1 MSNLLSAA
9 LAAVLGGALLMLPT
23 EAGAAEGGGDD
34 NGDRFSFAADR
45 METVLAEGREHT
57 LLSGN
62 ATLISR
68 DTRIS
73 AATIE
78 LFGEEFAAARAAGG
92 VRVVNAA
99 RGIELRSET
108 LEYDRADQ
116 IVRIPANAVLVDRE
130 HELVIKGGFL
140 EHWEQR
146 DQTIIQIQV
155 RILGEDL
162 VARAEFARY
171 DRGRQTLELSGLPVV
186 TWKGDEFRASFIT
199 IDLDAERI
207 ELEGAVSG
215 HITSG
220 TETEA
225 AAADPD
231 PAAASSAPADAVP
244 DTPAAT
250 APAAPAA
257 PPPDE
262 APGAQPDAAPATSA
276 ATVPSASTEAA
287 SDAAPGRAPGT
298 ATATAAVAA
307 GAETATDGATLRSA

>member
-1 MSNLLSAA
+1 MSNQRGAV
-9 LAAVLGGALLMLPT
+9 LAAVLGAALLMLPT
-23 EAGAAEGGGDD
+23 EAGAAEGGAD
-34 NGDRFSFAADR
+34 GDRFSFAADR
-45 METVLAEGREHT
+45 METVLAEGREYT

-215 HITSG
+215 RITSG
-220 TETEA
+220 TETED

>member
-1 MSNLLSAA
+1 MSNQRDAVLGAV
-9 LAAVLGGALLMLPT
+9 LAAVLGAALLMLPT
-23 EAGAAEGGGDD
+23 EAGAAEGGAD
-34 NGDRFSFAADR
+34 GDRFSFAADR

-215 HITSG
+215 RITSG
-220 TETEA
+220 TETED

-250 APAAPAA
+250 APAAP
-257 PPPDE
+257 PPDE

-276 ATVPSASTEAA
+276 ATVPGASTEAA